1 MNKKQNKKIIETEKQ
16 NAATFIPIITKI
28 INLSLSTDNFPLII
42 WSSNILYSLHSSQ
55 SHRSK
60 YIKSFPTNDVSLIC
74 HSFLKTNWTQSPVVK
89 FNDYLSSNSLLKP
102 QLN

>member
-42 WSSNILYSLHSSQ
+42 WSSNILYSFHSSQ